1 MAHDPHSYPDP
12 STVRITHLRVATAAV
27 IVDERGRVLL
37 QQRSDNGHW
46 GLPGGAVEA
55 GESVGAAVARE
66 VMEETGCR
74 VDVERV
80 LGIYSDPAYH
90 MIVRYPDGNVVH
102 YVVITFVCRLMGG
115 TPGPTE
121 ESLQVGWFGLDA
133 LPEPMVPSHRLR
145 LVDFAAGG
153 REVFIR

>member
-12 STVRITHLRVATAAV
+12 STVCITHLRVATAAV

-37 QQRSDNGHW
+37 QERSDNRHW
-46 GLPGGAVEA
+46 GLPGGAVEP
-55 GESVGAAVARE
+55 GESVAAGVVRE

-74 VDVERV
+74 VEVERV
-80 LGIYSDPAYH
+80 LGIYSDPANH

-102 YVVITFVCRLMGG
+102 YVVITFVCRVVGG
-115 TPGPTE
+115 TPGASE
-121 ESLQVGWFGLDA
+121 ESLRVEWFALDA

-145 LVDFAAGG
+145 LQDFATG
-153 REVFIR
+153 RREAFIR